1 MCLPPRIEYCVPD
14 ETARVARAIF
24 PNGNLY
30 MQWDDTFGT
39 LFEDRDFVTL
49 FSAEGQPALSPMR
62 LCLVLL
68 LQFAEGLS
76 DRQAAEAVRTR
87 IDWKYLLCLELTDAG
102 FHYSVLSEFGRRLV
116 AGEAEGQ
123 IFTRV
128 LELCC
133 TKGLIKKRGHQRT
146 DSTEVLAAIRT
157 LNRLELV
164 GETLRATLNALAV
177 AAPEWTRRH
186 TLAEWVDRY
195 GPQVSDYHLPTKEK
209 EREAHATLVGMDG
222 LSLMTAIWQEP
233 ELSWL
238 RDIPAVRT
246 LWQVWRQNY
255 TWTEEGQ
262 LRWRTAQETPPSAQA
277 LCTPYDPAARF
288 SQKRSTTWE
297 GYKVHLTET
306 CDPDQPRLITH
317 VETTAAT
324 TQDRVMTIPIHQALR
339 AKDCLPA
346 LHIVDCGYM
355 RAQAIVTSQRD
366 FEVDRLGPTRS
377 DTGWQAREDQGF
389 SLYDFVID
397 WDAQQATCPAGHPS
411 LHWLPALNSRGKP
424 IIRITFS
431 KQTCRVCS
439 VQPQCTRST
448 PPRRAITVR
457 PDTLHQTLFLA
468 REREKTDD
476 FAEQD
481 AQRAGLEGTISQ
493 GVRAFALRR
502 TRYIGLAK
510 THLQHVLTA
519 TVMNITRAL
528 HWLAGDRPSQT
539 PSSAFA
545 KLHAL
550 AA

>member
-30 MQWDDTFGT
+30 MQWYDTFGT
-39 LFEDRDFVTL
+39 LFKDRDFVTL
-49 FSAEGQPALSPMR
+49 FSTEGQPALSPMR

-102 FHYSVLSEFGRRLV
+102 FHYSVLSEFRSRLV

-177 AAPEWTRRH
+177 AAPEWTRHH

-209 EREAHATLVGMDG
+209 EREAHATVVGMDG

-246 LWQVWRQNY
+246 LWQVWLQNY
-255 TWTEEGQ
+255 TWTAEGQ

-277 LCTPYDPAARF
+277 ICTPYDPEARF

-317 VETTAAT
+317 VETTVAT
-324 TQDRVMTIPIHQALR
+324 TQDNVMITPIHHALR
-339 AKDCLPA
+339 DKDGLPA
-346 LHIVDCGYM
+346 VHIVDCGYM
-355 RAQAIVTSQRD
+355 SAENLVVSQREY
-366 FEVDRLGPTRS
+366 EVDLLGPMRS

-389 SLYDFVID
+389 SLYDFAID
-397 WDAQQATCPAGHPS
+397 WETQQATCPAGQTSQQWIHS
-411 LHWLPALNSRGKP
+411 HNRHGKP
-424 IIRITFS
+424 IIRIVFS
-431 KQTCRVCS
+431 KHLCRLCALQS
-439 VQPQCTRST
+439 HCTRST

-457 PDTLHQTLFLA
+457 PEPHHKALFKA

-476 FAEQD
+476 FT
-481 AQRAGLEGTISQ
+481 AQYARRAGVEGSISQ
-493 GVRAFALRR
+493 GVRAFGLRHS
-502 TRYIGLAK
+502 RYLGLAK
-510 THLQHVLTA
+510 THLQQVLTA

-528 HWLAGDRPSQT
+528 HWLAGNRPTQT
-539 PSSAFA
+539 RSSAFA
-545 KLHAL
+545 KLHAV